1 MNQRHLQNASHVSL
15 NVNLILGNVNQK
27 KSNRVKKAI
36 KTIKQQYN
44 IWNPRIC
51 AFKCDKNF
59 EVGEYLKK
67 CLRMIENTSKSNKS
81 Y

>member
-15 NVNLILGNVNQK
+15 NVNLILGNVTQK

-36 KTIKQQYN
+36 KAIKQQYN
-44 IWNPRIC
+44 IANPGIC

-59 EVGEYLKK
+59 EVAEYLKK

-81 Y
+81 